1 MVVDLK
7 LEIGEVNS
15 FDNVGVES
23 DSKNDNFNDKD
34 FELEKYED
42 NYSKDNV

>member
-23 DSKNDNFNDKD
+23 VLKNDIFNDKD
-34 FELEKYED
+34 FELEKYD
-42 NYSKDNV
+42 NNYSKDNV

>member
-23 DSKNDNFNDKD
+23 DSKNDIFNDKD
-34 FELEKYED
+34 FELEKYDD

>member
-7 LEIGEVNS
+7 LGIGEVNS

-34 FELEKYED
+34 FELEKYDD